1 MVRSMAGSGT
11 DVFWVLMPPEF
22 HYLGDLFLPDPFR
35 ARTSARIA
43 LEAGRLKSRGHT
55 VLFEPGMLGFTIPQ
69 TISLLLEGGVKQAAV
84 AGMHWEEKSALS
96 LHDALNAAGVA
107 CGRPLLSRKD
117 GRDILTGLSKRV
129 EGRARMDLAFEISR
143 PLPAPGCAAFLILEE
158 GEPLPDGGAAFRREG
173 ADLLRAGPG
182 RAPGIPPWVDR
193 IRMIAPEDRSLLNAG
208 HIDENT
214 LVAFSLA
221 EADEAKPDWLN
232 RCDEIIEQ
240 TGPERFRLS
249 PASQHAPPSRATGG
263 ATWAPRYGL
272 LSTAFRKFLSEL
284 LRRHFPER
292 LALYH
297 AVLGFLE
304 TGVDPLEEMYAG
316 CGLLERNQ
324 ELIENIV
331 P

>member
-1 MVRSMAGSGT
+1 MRSMAGSGT

-35 ARTSARIA
+35 AQTAARIA

-69 TISLLLEGGVKQAAV
+69 TISLLLEEGVKQAAV
-84 AGMHWEEKSALS
+84 AGMQWEEKSALN
-96 LHDALNAAGVA
+96 LHDALNDAGVA
-107 CGRPLLSRKD
+107 CGRPLLSRSN

-129 EGRARMDLAFEISR
+129 EGRARMDLAIEISR
-143 PLPAPGCAAFLILEE
+143 PLPAPGCSAFLIIEG
-158 GEPLPDGGAAFRREG
+158 GEPIPEGGAAFRREG
-173 ADLLRAGPG
+173 VDLFRATPG

-193 IRMIAPEDRSLLNAG
+193 IRMIAPEDRSLLKEG
-208 HIDENT
+208 QLDEST
-214 LVAFSLA
+214 LVALSLD
-221 EADEAKPDWLN
+221 EADAATMDWLT

-240 TGPERFRLS
+240 AGPGRFRLS
-249 PASQHAPPSRATGG
+249 LVSPHAPPSRAMGG

-272 LSTAFRKFLSEL
+272 LSGAFRKFLSQL
-284 LRRHFPER
+284 LRRHFPEK
-292 LALYH
+292 LALYRT
-297 AVLGFLE
+297 VLGFLE

-316 CGLLERNQ
+316 CGLLERNR